1 MRPFYSKNSEYY
13 FELNLNQVSLILQE
27 AKTEPY
33 SFEYDIKDDY
43 GGSQSRREESDGR
56 NVKGSYGYTDFTGL
70 YRKVDY
76 VADEKGFRAYVK
88 TNEPGIGT
96 DSQNPADVQIQA
108 YASPVQ
114 YESSASNEKE
124 NVYSAPAEQPPESQP
139 AAAASYETVPGGSFQ
154 SQEYRTASEEAY
166 LTEYKSEES
175 KIYQP
180 AASSN

>member
-1 MRPFYSKNSEYY
+1 MHHFYQKTNTCCI
-13 FELNLNQVSLILQE
+13 ELNLIQFSLLFQE

-56 NVKGSYGYTDFTGL
+56 NVKGSYGYKDFNGL

-76 VADEKGFRAYVK
+76 IADEKGFRAYVK

-108 YASPVQ
+108 YASPIQ

-124 NVYSAPAEQPPESQP
+124 NVYSAPAEQPESQP
-139 AAAASYETVPGGSFQ
+139 VASYETVPGGSFQ
-154 SQEYRTASEEAY
+154 SQEYRSASEEAY
-166 LTEYKSEES
+166 LTEYKSEEN
-175 KIYQP
+175 KLYQP